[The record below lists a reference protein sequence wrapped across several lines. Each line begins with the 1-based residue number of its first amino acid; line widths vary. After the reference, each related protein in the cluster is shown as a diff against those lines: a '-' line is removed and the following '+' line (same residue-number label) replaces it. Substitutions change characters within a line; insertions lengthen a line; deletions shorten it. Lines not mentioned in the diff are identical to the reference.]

1 MPRVDR
7 SRYSSRHGA
16 KLPRTCM
23 AIRRLNNRMRICSIQ
38 IGARATKENGSKSM
52 FPFVLGKDF
61 SPEQTVLRNT
71 DHWRPKRRHSTYTI
85 LVSRKKLES
94 GRNCMIK
101 GKFGMKLEEIL
112 GKWNI
117 LL

>member
-1 MPRVDR
+1 
-7 SRYSSRHGA
+7 
-16 KLPRTCM
+16 
-23 AIRRLNNRMRICSIQ
+23 
-38 IGARATKENGSKSM
+38 M